1 MTNPV
6 VSKKNRPYKCT
17 LVSSGSGGR
26 AAEGVKGSGGALLGS
41 ASATAGVMTRTV
53 AERIER
59 STVAGTSPLGL
70 LNLLLNLLLVLWLRR
85 RRPKRI
91 KIAKSSR
98 SSIVITVT
106 ISRGGGGVRQAQKVQ
121 FLGDVSTLAP
131 FHFMRLKSTKHKAQ
145 HSTAQYHKTIGI
157 IKNKKIKIKM
167 RARK

>member
-1 MTNPV
+1 MLDAFEKNTLELMKNDK
-6 VSKKNRPYKCT
+6 SCGFKKNRPYKCT
-17 LVSSGSGGR
+17 LVSSGSRGR

-131 FHFMRLKSTKHKAQ
+131 FHFMRLKSTKYSTAQ
-145 HSTAQYHKTIGI
+145 HSTMSQNNRYH
-157 IKNKKIKIKM
+157 
-167 RARK
+167 